1 MPPSAHTHP
10 WTQLTGIPA
19 YAARWPS
26 WGEVTGKPATM
37 PPAAHT
43 HPAAQGNADIVASGY
58 GQVGTYV
65 LASNVSG
72 ATKGI
77 GATVSGSSLVPA
89 SAGERHQDGASLAG
103 TWKCLGYSFGSG
115 GPFDTRITLWIRI
128 A

>member
-1 MPPSAHTHP
+1 
-10 WTQLTGIPA
+10 
-19 YAARWPS
+19 
-26 WGEVTGKPATM
+26 
-37 PPAAHT
+37 
-43 HPAAQGNADIVASGY
+43 
-58 GQVGTYV
+58 V